1 METLRLPVNTD
12 REERMAAAAAD
23 SGGKN
28 CIRQGQ
34 RSGYARME
42 RRTLRLRTETEDAK
56 EANVRMMKSHDMM
69 TVLGSDT

>member
-1 METLRLPVNTD
+1 MRLPVNTD
-12 REERMAAAAAD
+12 REERMAAAAD

-42 RRTLRLRTETEDAK
+42 RRTLRLRTEDAK

>member
-1 METLRLPVNTD
+1 
-12 REERMAAAAAD
+12 MAAAAAETD
-23 SGGKN
+23 SGSKN

-42 RRTLRLRTETEDAK
+42 RRTRGLRTEDAN